1 MLENQLV
8 EWNFELFRQRIIWKI
23 KIYKNLSE
31 EASRNGHSRD
41 SIILHNK
48 ASVLGVCLEELNSF
62 CEEMQD
68 YEMEKTLKNN
78 Y

>member
-1 MLENQLV
+1 MFENQLV

-23 KIYKNLSE
+23 KINKNLSE
-31 EASRNGHSRD
+31 EASRNGNSKD

-48 ASVLGVCLEELNSF
+48 ASVLGVCLVELNSF